1 LRLSENPIN
10 SEDVIENLVEEDQ
23 RNVQLFFV
31 ENFESENGKIIII
44 LELI

>member
-1 LRLSENPIN
+1 MRLSENPIN

-31 ENFESENGKIIII
+31 ENFESENCKIIII